1 VTDFSKFLRALGDT
15 GVEYILVGG
24 AAATVHGSAR
34 LTLDIDVVYRR
45 TPQNLVR
52 LREALAPHNPYPR
65 GAPAGLPFRWDVETL
80 ERGLNFTLATS
91 LGPIDLFGEIPGGG
105 TYEQL
110 LPDTLAVTAFGVICR
125 CLTLDRLIDVKRA
138 AGRTKDLEA
147 VAELEALREER
158 GS

>member
-15 GVEYILVGG
+15 SVEYILVGG

-52 LREALAPHNPYPR
+52 LRDALAPHAPYPR

-80 ERGLNFTLATS
+80 ARGLNFTLATS

-110 LPDTLAVTAFGVICR
+110 LPDTLAVTVFGVTCR